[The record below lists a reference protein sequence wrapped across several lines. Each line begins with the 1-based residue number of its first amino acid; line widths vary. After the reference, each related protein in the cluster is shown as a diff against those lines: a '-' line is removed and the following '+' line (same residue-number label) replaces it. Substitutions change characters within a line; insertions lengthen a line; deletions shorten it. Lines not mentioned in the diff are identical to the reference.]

1 MPKMKPRKAIL
12 SRFKVTATG
21 KIKRH
26 RPGRRHL
33 LAGKSS
39 QRKRRLKKDTLLSST
54 QLKTYSRLM
63 GV

>member
-1 MPKMKPRKAIL
+1 MPKMKPRKAVL

-21 KIKRH
+21 KIKRR
-26 RPGRRHL
+26 RPGCRHL
-33 LAGKSS
+33 LTGKPSK
-39 QRKRRLKKDTLLSST
+39 RKRRLKKATLVNRS